1 MFKGNF
7 QLKNASGKP
16 ITYSNGDVV
25 IYQGKMYQCT
35 AETQK
40 TPFQAP
46 LNWKFTGSI
55 EMVQSVDP
63 PLNAEIG
70 QIWGSS
76 DGNFYVWYGDVDGF
90 QWISLGSGG
99 GGGGGSIGPQGPQG
113 NTGTTGATGPQG
125 NTGATGATGAAG
137 EKGATGEKGSTGDT
151 GATGPEAD
159 LGFVIAMS
167 IAL

>member
-1 MFKGNF
+1 MFRGYF
-7 QLKNASGKP
+7 QLKNSSGKP
-16 ITYSNGDVV
+16 ITYGIGDVV

-46 LNWKFTGSI
+46 LNWKFTGST

-76 DGNFYVWYGDVDGF
+76 DENFYVWYGDVDGF
-90 QWISLGSGG
+90 RWVSLGSGGSGG
-99 GGGGGSIGPQGPQG
+99 GGGGGAVSSVSGSG
-113 NTGTTGATGPQG
+113 NGILVSPTTGAVVIQ
-125 NTGATGATGAAG
+125 NTGVQSINGLTGAVQYITDFKRGW
-137 EKGATGEKGSTGDT
+137 
-151 GATGPEAD
+151 
-159 LGFVIAMS
+159 FMS
-167 IAL
+167 

>member
-1 MFKGNF
+1 MFRGYF
-7 QLKNASGKP
+7 QLKNSSGKS

-35 AETQK
+35 SETQK

-46 LNWKFTGSI
+46 LNWKFTGST

-113 NTGTTGATGPQG
+113 NTGTTGATG
-125 NTGATGATGAAG
+125 
-137 EKGATGEKGSTGDT
+137 
-151 GATGPEAD
+151 ATGPEAD